1 MIRRPPRSTL
11 FPYTTLFRSCSSLL
25 SISHAYPGTY
35 QEHYA
40 SQKGS
45 RQADF
50 ALCGKANLHRVE
62 GAPRVL
68 VPLFGGSA
76 IPSGSLSVVPW
87 HSLSLGIHIAD
98 GVLSFCIALVGGFA
112 IPMDGLTVVLR
123 HSLTLVIQ
131 TSEVAL
137 SLRIALVGGF
147 AVPAGSLGVVQRH
160 SVAME
165 ILVAEVGLSFRVSL
179 LGSCP
184 V

>member
-40 SQKGS
+40 SQKGT

-68 VPLFGGSA
+68 VPLYGGFA
-76 IPSGSLSVVPW
+76 VPSGSLGVVRR
-87 HSLSLGIHIAD
+87 HSLSLGVQIAE
-98 GVLSFCIALVGGFA
+98 GVLSFRIALVGGFA
-112 IPMDGLTVVLR
+112 IP
-123 HSLTLVIQ
+123 
-131 TSEVAL
+131 
-137 SLRIALVGGF
+137 
-147 AVPAGSLGVVQRH
+147 AGSLGVVLRH